1 MLFRPQALQSNKERI
16 MSNVSDLKPWFRDD
30 IERLLISIYFTSA
43 AAGRSQSNDIEYQTG
58 FASALS
64 SIALMVGVDPKSF
77 LTHANIQEIHQ
88 DQARISSL
96 DNILQG
102 S

>member
-1 MLFRPQALQSNKERI
+1 

-30 IERLLISIYFTSA
+30 LERLLKSIYFTSA
-43 AAGRSQSNDIEYQTG
+43 AAGRSESNDIEYQTG

-77 LTHANIQEIHQ
+77 LTHSNVQNIYQ
-88 DQARISSL
+88 DQARISTL
-96 DNILQG
+96 NNILQG